1 MTRYL
6 LDSNELINF
15 ARGREPF
22 AIRIRDLLESGEE
35 VGVSPVCVAEFLSNL
50 PPERRSRW
58 IDLLLGLTVWPLS
71 FEDGVQAGIYRYEAA
86 RSGRPLSTPDTL
98 IAATAHRVNAIV
110 VTENLKDFPMPG
122 VRVMSLAEG

>member
-15 ARGREPF
+15 ARGREPY
-22 AIRIRDLLESGEE
+22 ANHVRELIESDEE
-35 VGVSPVCVAEFLSNL
+35 VGISPVCVAEFFSNL
-50 PPERRSRW
+50 PPERRARW
-58 IDLLLGLTVWPLS
+58 AAFMEGLAVWPLT
-71 FEDGVQAGIYRYEAA
+71 FEDGVQAGIFRYEAA
-86 RSGRPLSTPDTL
+86 RAGRPLSTPDTL
-98 IAATAHRVNAIV
+98 IAATARRVNATV